1 MAETLDGGRLR
12 RKKRRIGQ
20 KDYDKGN
27 QEVQEAQEAPQN
39 LQTSAAPAYDFLHLA
54 SFILEW
60 DIPILFPGSARPR
73 NSYAMIG
80 SGGSFLVFNEV
91 RTMDDVIIRPD
102 EVRSLADKMVLK
114 RTRAHQL
121 HPEAGAS
128 NDSIRYSSIM
138 AELQVLTNRSIAEH
152 ENFIDLLG
160 LTWDFEPNSDG
171 INSVW
176 PVLALEAAECSMET
190 HMYNLEDA
198 PLSQK
203 IKYCHDVAI
212 ALDFLHER
220 GVVHCDVKLENVL
233 ICVTSLSGSIAKL
246 SDFGSALLDITPDTN
261 LPHGVVGT
269 RPWNAPEYGESLKGL
284 DIFKLDVFS
293 YGMLLWRSISHSGI
307 LEELSRSQGAE
318 RERILSSLEEK
329 KKSDDLLQ
337 VAIQDLKKTYDDSA
351 ELSAVIGLLESTFS
365 SDAKKRLTMA
375 EVKASLNGMALRL
388 PNDSDEVENEAGGPH
403 EELDDPAESPGISE
417 YTNESLLEELQVDDA
432 RILPAPIVPLYN
444 DVGAGQAGIKNIC
457 SNNPSYF

>member
-1 MAETLDGGRLR
+1 MAENVDGGGLR

-20 KDYDKGN
+20 KDHGKGD
-27 QEVQEAQEAPQN
+27 QEAQEAQEAPQN
-39 LQTSAAPAYDFLHLA
+39 FQRSAAPAYDFLHLA

-91 RTMDDVIIRPD
+91 RTMDDVIIKPE

-160 LTWDFEPNSDG
+160 LTWDFEPDSDG

-190 HMYNLEDA
+190 HMYNLRDA

-203 IKYCHDVAI
+203 IKYCRDVAT
-212 ALDFLHER
+212 ALEFLHER
-220 GVVHCDVKLENVL
+220 GVVHCDIKLENVL
-233 ICVTSLSGSIAKL
+233 ICVTPSSGSVAKL
-246 SDFGSALLDITPDTN
+246 SDFGSALLDITPDTK
-261 LPHGVVGT
+261 LPYGVVGT
-269 RPWNAPEYGESLKGL
+269 RPWNAPEYGECLQGL

-293 YGMLLWRSISHSGI
+293 YGMLLWRSISHSRI

-318 RERILSSLEEK
+318 RESILNSLEEK
-329 KKSDDLLQ
+329 KKSNQLVQ
-337 VAIQDLKKTYDDSA
+337 VAIQDLKTTCGQSS

-365 SDAKKRLTMA
+365 SHPKERLTMA
-375 EVKASLNGMALRL
+375 EVKTSLDGMAVQL
-388 PNDSDEVENEAGGPH
+388 SDDGDEAENEAGSPH
-403 EELDDPAESPGISE
+403 EELDDPVGSPGISE
-417 YTNESLLEELQVDDA
+417 YTDESLLEELQTDDV
-432 RILPAPIVPLYN
+432 RILPAPMVPLYN
-444 DVGAGQAGIKNIC
+444 DVSTGQVGVKNIC
-457 SNNPSYF
+457 